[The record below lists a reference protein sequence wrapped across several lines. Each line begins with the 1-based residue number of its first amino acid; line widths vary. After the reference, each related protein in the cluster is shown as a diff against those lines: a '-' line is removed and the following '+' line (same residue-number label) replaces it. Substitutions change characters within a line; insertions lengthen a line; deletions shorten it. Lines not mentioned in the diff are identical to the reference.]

1 MAPDCSNPSAGLRRR
16 SLRGAG
22 ALSCALLAS
31 ILLASCRSEVPPAT
45 AVVGVVADF
54 ESINELIVPGS
65 AFNDAIVDR
74 LFLQLA
80 DERPDYGS
88 GPATF
93 EPRLAESWS
102 FDDDRSSLTF
112 RLRDDVLWSDGMPV
126 TAGDVR
132 FSWQAQTHPGVAWNY
147 AFVKEAITDVEV
159 VDERTVRFHFSEP
172 SSTQLADANEGV
184 ILPSHVWGR
193 LPFERWREI
202 PEWFAENQVTSGP
215 FRIERHDPGQQV
227 VLVRNDR
234 YYEEGLPRLDRVV
247 FRRLG
252 NRTALV
258 DQLLAGELHLIR
270 TPDPSDVER
279 LRGNEGIRIV
289 EYPSRQFNFVS
300 WNVGRPYFDD
310 PSVRRALA
318 LAVDRQEIVDTLW
331 YGLATVGFSPIVSGV
346 WPHHPDLEP
355 WPYDPERARRLFDEA
370 GWVDRDGD
378 GVRERDGVELRFELS
393 TNPGSELRWNAMQ
406 MIQEQL
412 GRVGAAVELR
422 QIDYATLSARN
433 LAHDYDATVVGLL
446 MDTTLDL
453 SYLIHSD
460 AIDNGYNFGQYS
472 NPEIDRL
479 VDEVGEAID
488 KRDVEPAL
496 LRIQEILHQD
506 QPLLFLWE
514 PRGFLA
520 VRNELL
526 DVHPDTLSAFSDMR
540 HWRIAPAD

>member
-1 MAPDCSNPSAGLRRR
+1 MAPERSNFPARHQRRVLPSAAAL
-16 SLRGAG
+16 
-22 ALSCALLAS
+22 ALSVALTLPG
-31 ILLASCRSEVPPAT
+31 CHSEPPPST

-102 FDDDRSSLTF
+102 FDEDRSTLTF
-112 RLRDDVLWSDGMPV
+112 RLREGVTWSDGIPV
-126 TAGDVR
+126 TAEDVR
-132 FSWQAQTHPGVAWNY
+132 FSWQAQTHPDVAWNY

-159 VDERTVRFHFSEP
+159 VDERTARFHFSEP

-184 ILPSHVWGR
+184 ILPAHVWGR
-193 LPFERWREI
+193 LAFERWREI
-202 PEWFAENQVTSGP
+202 PQWFAENQVTSGP
-215 FRIERHDPGQQV
+215 FQIESQAPDQQL
-227 VLVRNDR
+227 VLVRNER
-234 YYEEGLPRLDRVV
+234 YYEEGLPRLERVV

-252 NRTALV
+252 NRSALV

-279 LRGNEGIRIV
+279 LRGSEGIRIV
-289 EYPSRQFNFVS
+289 DYPSRQFNLVS
-300 WNVGRPYFDD
+300 WNVGRPTFDD

-318 LAVDRQEIVDTLW
+318 LAVDRQEIVDTLC
-331 YGLATVGFSPIVSGV
+331 YGLATVGFSPIVTGV
-346 WPHHPDLEP
+346 WPHHPDLQP
-355 WPYDPERARRLFDEA
+355 WPYDPEQARLLLEEA
-370 GWVDRDGD
+370 GWADVDGD

-412 GRVGAAVELR
+412 GRVGVAVELR

-433 LAHDYDATVVGLL
+433 LAHDYDATVIGLL

-453 SYLIHSD
+453 SYLIHSE
-460 AIDNGYNFGQYS
+460 AIEGGYNFGQYS

-479 VDEVGEAID
+479 VDEVTQAID

-506 QPLLFLWE
+506 QPFLFLWE
-514 PRGFLA
+514 PRGLLA
-520 VRNELL
+520 VRDELV
-526 DVHPDTLSAFSDMR
+526 DVHPDTLSAFSNMR
-540 HWRIAPAD
+540 QWRIEAPAD